1 MPATS
6 LTTSRRIDNITIA
19 TRGHRTV
26 HIVADQWDEGG
37 MLLTIAAIESNAYLG
52 HSDHAQWDIK
62 LGEDANL
69 KSVNAKFTGKELRVT
84 GRFLD
89 FTVNQESIADSI
101 SSSQTT
107 S

>member
-1 MPATS
+1 MGRRRYVTNYS
-6 LTTSRRIDNITIA
+6 GSWIKCLFWSRP
-19 TRGHRTV
+19 
-26 HIVADQWDEGG
+26 
-37 MLLTIAAIESNAYLG
+37 
-52 HSDHAQWDIK
+52 DHAQWDIK

-89 FTVNQESIADSI
+89 FTVNQKSMADSI
-101 SSSQTT
+101 NSRQAT